1 MQAEA
6 LHRQFRAKKDV
17 LENQTKKSVVEKYG
31 NAAKAPDSEEQQLLL
46 GQTEGYVEY
55 NAAGRVIKGQ
65 ESKVKVCGQ
74 DIRKSGVEKFC
85 FCILWPLNQSMC
97 VGAA

>member
-1 MQAEA
+1 M
-6 LHRQFRAKKDV
+6 
-17 LENQTKKSVVEKYG
+17 EKYG

-65 ESKVKVCGQ
+65 EVKVQPNAC
-74 DIRKSGVEKFC
+74 SVCHVLVF
-85 FCILWPLNQSMC
+85 
-97 VGAA
+97 

>member
-6 LHRQFRAKKDV
+6 LHRQFRAKKEQ
-17 LENQTKKSVVEKYG
+17 LENKTKVSVMEKYG

-55 NAAGRVIKGQ
+55 DAAGKIIKGQ
-65 ESKVKVCGQ
+65 EVKVNCTYFLSSARQG
-74 DIRKSGVEKFC
+74 
-85 FCILWPLNQSMC
+85 PT
-97 VGAA
+97 

>member
-1 MQAEA
+1 M
-6 LHRQFRAKKDV
+6 
-17 LENQTKKSVVEKYG
+17 EKYG

-65 ESKVKVCGQ
+65 EVKVQPNAC
-74 DIRKSGVEKFC
+74 SVCHLLAFNCTAFPVLELFYNAT
-85 FCILWPLNQSMC
+85 L
-97 VGAA
+97 